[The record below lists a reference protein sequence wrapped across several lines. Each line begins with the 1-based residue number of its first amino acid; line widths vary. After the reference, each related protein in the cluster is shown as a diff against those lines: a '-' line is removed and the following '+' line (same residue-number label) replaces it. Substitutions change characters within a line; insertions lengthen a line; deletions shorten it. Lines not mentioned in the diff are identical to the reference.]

1 MLRRVVVAVL
11 VMVLGA
17 AIAVAQGTSPIK
29 VTGISVS
36 PTSFNAGN
44 AVTITVKLK
53 NGGTAS
59 YGCAGTTVAVYIF
72 KDQPYTVTNQVWQA
86 QQPLGA
92 AMAAGSTRSITFT
105 AKWTVPAG
113 DTPTY
118 HIMAW
123 SPVCA
128 PDEFGQ
134 NSVVKINR
142 TCVYKYVPKYELV
155 RMSVRDRLP
164 ITP

>member
-1 MLRRVVVAVL
+1 
-11 VMVLGA
+11 MVLGA
-17 AIAVAQGTSPIK
+17 AFAVAQGTSAIK

-36 PTSFNAGN
+36 PTSLKAG
-44 AVTITVKLK
+44 AVATITVNLK
-53 NGGTAS
+53 NEGVAAYG
-59 YGCAGTTVAVYIF
+59 GCAGASVAVYIF

-86 QQPLGA
+86 QQALGS
-92 AMAAGSTRSITFT
+92 AMAPGSTRPITFT

-113 DTPTY
+113 DVPTY

-134 NSVVKINR
+134 TSVLKLNKA
-142 TCVYKYVPKYELV
+142 CVYQYTPKFEMMRLPI
-155 RMSVRDRLP
+155 RERLP